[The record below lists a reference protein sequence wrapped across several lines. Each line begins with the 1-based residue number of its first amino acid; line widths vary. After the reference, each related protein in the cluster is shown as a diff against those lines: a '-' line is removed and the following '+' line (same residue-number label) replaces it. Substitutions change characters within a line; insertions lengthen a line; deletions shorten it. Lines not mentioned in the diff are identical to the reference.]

1 MSALADALEAYEFAI
16 ACGADSLLKAER
28 LQDVINAG
36 RADIARTYEKEE
48 A

>member
-1 MSALADALEAYEFAI
+1 MSDLANALDAYCHSI

-36 RADIARTYEKEE
+36 RADIARTYEQEQ